1 MDDRDARIL
10 VGRTEALLGGL
21 DDAALE
27 AVQALVALYGEGLAR
42 ILAKVEAPLIEELAA
57 DELVS
62 HLMLL
67 HDLHPVGIEQ
77 RVREALE
84 GVAPHLAAHG
94 GGVELLGIEDGVARL
109 VLRGHCD
116 GCPSSAATL
125 RLAVENA
132 IRMAAPELQAIEAEG
147 MVEPPS
153 GAAPDAT
160 LVCPLPAKEAA
171 A

>member
-1 MDDRDARIL
+1 MDDREARIL
-10 VGRTEALLGGL
+10 VGRAESLLGGL
-21 DDAALE
+21 DGPAVD
-27 AVQALVALYGEGLAR
+27 AVQALVALYGEGLGRIVAR
-42 ILAKVEAPLIEELAA
+42 LDGSLVRELAG
-57 DELVS
+57 DELVG

-67 HDLHPVGIEQ
+67 HDLHPIAVEERVQ
-77 RVREALE
+77 RALD
-84 GVAPHLAAHG
+84 GVAPHLASHG

-109 VLRGHCD
+109 ALRGQCD

-132 IRMAAPELQAIEAEG
+132 IRMAAPELEVVEAEG
-147 MVEPPS
+147 MVEPPVAS
-153 GAAPDAT
+153 ETT